1 MCNNKFNE
9 AERKVWEKRGE
20 YAVSI
25 LTGMSI
31 EEVAAKFETT
41 VEFIEAEIEA
51 IKTENP
57 AAYTQVMEKLAAN
70 NH

>member
-1 MCNNKFNE
+1 
-9 AERKVWEKRGE
+9 
-20 YAVSI
+20 
-25 LTGMSI
+25 MSI

-57 AAYTQVMEKLAAN
+57 VAYNQVMEKLAAN